1 MKKYFY
7 WVFPFVIVL
16 LTSNLSSDYS
26 FNHKCRISIY
36 IDKYESIYTLYNPVD
51 TFKKSRSVFL
61 VFTKEDCKGSVA
73 FKEYTK
79 INAANIRTLEGNYIT
94 NRDTFVVQNV
104 LVDVVEEI
112 IRKDTFF
119 YYIPAK
125 DGIWNYYDTTGVLV
139 KKEIYKN
146 GILIK

>member
-16 LTSNLSSDYS
+16 LTSHVSGDNS
-26 FNHKCRISIY
+26 FNPKCRISIY

-61 VFTKEDCKGSVA
+61 IFTKKDCKGSVA

-79 INAANIRTLEGNYIT
+79 INAANIRTLEGNYIA
-94 NRDTFVVQNV
+94 NRDTSVIQDVM
-104 LVDVVEEI
+104 VDIVEEI
-112 IRKDTFF
+112 MRKDTFY

-125 DGIWNYYDTTGVLV
+125 NGIWSYYNTTGILV
-139 KKEIYKN
+139 KKEIYEN
-146 GILIK
+146 GVLIK